1 MHLINNIVWHTF
13 WRIHDIQYSEIL
25 ASRQRSSVCP
35 KQRPPRP
42 DDDLTSSVS
51 DRPNLFGSLVARTAS
66 RAWDLRSILTELYL
80 LTVITSSKL
89 FFTKKSFCELELIV
103 YN

>member
-25 ASRQRSSVCP
+25 VSRQRSSVCP
-35 KQRPPRP
+35 KQRPPRLG
-42 DDDLTSSVS
+42 DDLTSSVS
-51 DRPNLFGSLVARTAS
+51 VRPNLFGSLVARTAS

-80 LTVITSSKL
+80 LINASNKL
-89 FFTKKSFCELELIV
+89 FFTKKGFCDLELMV